1 MEKRFVRVRS
11 IKDVIVFSSLIIV
24 GIILVLFPDIEAAY
38 LGGWTTILIGVVTG
52 LVMKSAYKDVDTG
65 EVFLKREL
73 LYSADMKQKILSAM
87 SRAPQTIDNI
97 KAGNGQNLMLRIYY
111 SKKSQKS
118 YMQLFEYVPHQWE
131 PCSDVCSCELCS
143 VERLIRA

>member
-11 IKDVIVFSSLIIV
+11 IKDVVVFSSLIIV

-38 LGGWTTILIGVVTG
+38 LGGWILILIGIVVG
-52 LVMKSAYKDVDTG
+52 FVMKSAYKDIETG

>member
-1 MEKRFVRVRS
+1 
-11 IKDVIVFSSLIIV
+11 
-24 GIILVLFPDIEAAY
+24 
-38 LGGWTTILIGVVTG
+38 
-52 LVMKSAYKDVDTG
+52 MKSAYKDVDTE

-87 SRAPQTIDNI
+87 SQAPQTIDNI

-118 YMQLFEYVPHQWE
+118 YVQLFEYVPHQWE

>member
-11 IKDVIVFSSLIIV
+11 IKDVVIFLSLIIIGV
-24 GIILVLFPDIEAAY
+24 FLVLFPDVEAAY
-38 LGGWTTILIGVVTG
+38 LGGWTLILIGVVTG
-52 LVMKSAYKDVDTG
+52 LMMKSAYKDVETG

-87 SRAPQTIDNI
+87 SHAPQIIEIT
-97 KAGNGQNLMLRIYY
+97 KSGNGQNLMLRIYY
-111 SKKSQKS
+111 SKKSQKC
-118 YMQLFEYVPHQWE
+118 YLQLFEYVPHQWE
-131 PCSDVCSCELCS
+131 SCSDVCSCELCS

>member
-38 LGGWTTILIGVVTG
+38 LGGWTLILIGIVVG
-52 LVMKSAYKDVDTG
+52 FVMKSAYKDIETG
-65 EVFLKREL
+65 EVFFKREL
-73 LYSADMKQKILSAM
+73 LFSADMKQPILSAL
-87 SRAPQTIDNI
+87 SHAPHTIECA

-111 SKKSQKS
+111 SEKSQKT
-118 YMQLFEYVPHQWE
+118 YLQLFEYVPHQWE
-131 PCSDVCSCELCS
+131 PCSDMCVSELCS